1 MTRSLRTFHAFGR
14 APDSLSLESVPGG
27 SSAAGSTCSRQV
39 LASLPT
45 PRESPARPSVQLS
58 RGVGPED
65 APRPLLARQRGLAK
79 GSRAPRQR
87 PPALGGVRPGVP
99 LVPPRAVGARG
110 GCGRGAY
117 PPSRPEGVSGGI
129 RPVGGGGGPSA
140 PPTAGGGR
148 PASAPKSAGAARECH
163 CARGNRGRDRWCGSP
178 PSVVIT
184 GQGLTRS
191 GRGRRGLERTG
202 ARGLARSLSPP
213 PRGVWAAT
221 SPVHGAPVPRSPPPG
236 RARLLSGS
244 LPPTGSRAAQVP
256 PFLSPFLGFSFCS
269 FLSCWSLSLPFP
281 HSPVRPPRLSA
292 DAGVSE
298 LLHWTFL
305 ASALLGSG
313 WNFF

>member
-27 SSAAGSTCSRQV
+27 SSAAGSTCSRKV

-45 PRESPARPSVQLS
+45 PRESPAGPSVQLS

-129 RPVGGGGGPSA
+129 RPGGGGSQR
-140 PPTAGGGR
+140 TADGWGWPAGECSKKCGR
-148 PASAPKSAGAARECH
+148 
-163 CARGNRGRDRWCGSP
+163 GSGVP
-178 PSVVIT
+178 LRPGQP
-184 GQGLTRS
+184 GQGQMVRIAPLRGHHGS
-191 GRGRRGLERTG
+191 GPDALRPRAPG
-202 ARGLARSLSPP
+202 AGTDWR
-213 PRGVWAAT
+213 
-221 SPVHGAPVPRSPPPG
+221 PRS
-236 RARLLSGS
+236 RA
-244 LPPTGSRAAQVP
+244 LPLAAP
-256 PFLSPFLGFSFCS
+256 
-269 FLSCWSLSLPFP
+269 
-281 HSPVRPPRLSA
+281 
-292 DAGVSE
+292 
-298 LLHWTFL
+298 
-305 ASALLGSG
+305 
-313 WNFF
+313 